1 MAKKVSKFGSHSHQA
16 WRSDKTTD
24 WNEIFP
30 KSPQKGTSFHAVER
44 PAEPAL
50 MLVPAAAVAASAIQY
65 LWPPTI
71 ALGKV
76 TVILAPAACTSVLMT
91 ELAAKASVGGSLPQC
106 QIKVPLSQVV
116 IFAPEMR
123 IKTTIQPQL
132 DGAGADL
139 TRVHFPTSG
148 GKMGIDTLDEE
159 FLFQALSAA
168 TPNVDDL
175 KLALVELGSA
185 RSGADLAEHLSRWLV
200 AFQGRASQLGV
211 ALVLVIQHPD
221 DPAAPKQ
228 IRLAAKGIAATNVV
242 GAVGFVAREKGDGRW
257 VLNWV
262 KNLVGHEAPAIAFRI
277 AQKTTKSGTPVAGLV
292 WDAEPAAMTEVGT
305 LQDRIPLGGRAST
318 TRRNAVHR
326 AEDFLTQILHSGP
339 VPVEKAVADGTA
351 AGISEAS
358 LRRACK
364 SLGVQKQRKGGIG
377 SKGYWVWQLP
387 GPAKGGR
394 A

>member
-1 MAKKVSKFGSHSHQA
+1 MAKKVSKSGNHSHQA
-16 WRSDKTTD
+16 SRSDKTTD

-30 KSPQKGTSFHAVER
+30 KSPQKGTSFHAVAR

-50 MLVPAAAVAASAIQY
+50 TLVPAAEVAANAITY

-71 ALGKV
+71 ALGKI
-76 TVILAPAACTSVLMT
+76 TVILAPAACTSVLIT

-106 QIKVPLSQVV
+106 QTNVPLSQVV

-139 TRVHFPTSG
+139 TRVHFPIAG
-148 GKMGIDTLDEE
+148 GKMGIDTLDPEI
-159 FLFQALSAA
+159 LFQALSAA
-168 TPNVDDL
+168 TPDVDDL

-185 RSGADLAEHLSRWLV
+185 RSGADLAEHLNRWLV
-200 AFQGRASQLGV
+200 AFQARASQLGV
-211 ALVLVIQHPD
+211 AVALVIQHPD

-228 IRLAAKGIAATNVV
+228 ITLAAKGIAATNVV
-242 GAVGFVAREKGDGRW
+242 GAAGFVAREKGDGRW

-262 KNLVGHEAPAIAFRI
+262 KNLVGHEAPAIAFGI
-277 AQKTTKSGTPVAGLV
+277 VQKTTKSGTPIAGLA
-292 WDAEPAAMTEVGT
+292 WDAEPAVMTEVEVKVA
-305 LQDRIPLGGRAST
+305 DRAPT

-339 VPVEKAVADGTA
+339 VPVKKARADGKA

-358 LRRACK
+358 LRRASK
-364 SLGVQKQRKGGIG
+364 SLGVQKQRKGGVG
-377 SKGYWVWQLP
+377 SKGFWVWQLP
-387 GPAKGGR
+387 GAGKRRPCLR
-394 A
+394 